1 MKKWPRWKKIVGIVV
16 FVLLVV
22 VIASTVFIQ
31 KSRYPATVEA
41 QKQSQVATSTKSYDL
56 YTSGQKG
63 ATSIIFYPGA
73 FVATAS
79 YSNWASQ
86 LAAAGINVYVLNV
99 PLDLAVLAPDA
110 ANTILKAHPDEK
122 FILAGH
128 SLGGVMASRFAKE
141 HASQVA
147 GVIFLASYPDK
158 KGSLKEETFPVLSI
172 TASNDGVLNWDKY
185 DEAKQYLPK
194 DTTYVEIKGGN
205 HAGFGTYG
213 DQKGDNTATISNAMQ
228 QTKIS
233 TYIMYYGMD
242 CAVYSTKN
250 FLICSIKK
258 FF

>member
-16 FVLLVV
+16 SVLVV
-22 VIASTVFIQ
+22 IVVGSGILIQ
-31 KSRYPATVEA
+31 TSRYSATAEA
-41 QKQSQVATSTKSYDL
+41 QKQSQIATTTNEYDL
-56 YTSGQKG
+56 YTNGSKS

-73 FVATAS
+73 FVASTS

-86 LAAAGINVYVLNV
+86 LAAAGINVYVLHI
-99 PLDLAVLAPDA
+99 PLDLAVLAPNA

-141 HASQVA
+141 HANKVA

-158 KGSLKEETFPVLSI
+158 KGSLADETFPVLSI

-185 DEAKQYLPK
+185 NETKQYLPK

-213 DQKGDNTATISNAMQ
+213 DQKGDDTATIPNAIQ

-233 TYIMYYGMD
+233 TYIMD
-242 CAVYSTKN
+242 WITQTVTTKK
-250 FLICSIKK
+250 L
-258 FF
+258 